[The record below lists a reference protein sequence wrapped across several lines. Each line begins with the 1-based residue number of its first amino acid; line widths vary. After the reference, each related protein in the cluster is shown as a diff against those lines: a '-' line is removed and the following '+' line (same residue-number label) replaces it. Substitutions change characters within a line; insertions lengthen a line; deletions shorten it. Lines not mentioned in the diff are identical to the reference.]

1 MSSRGRAV
9 RVDGPSS
16 RKELHVMHDEPTSG
30 TNLSGR
36 LGPRVPQR
44 DVAQVAAGEPIPI
57 ALRRRAPEHQ
67 SVGALDRSRFPPH
80 SAGRRQAC
88 NRLHRSR
95 RLRACAGASRRGRAG
110 AQRRYSGP
118 RRQGQASQPNIPIQE
133 AEPSL
138 KTYRLL
144 NGKDPERYPVMIWC
158 LGV

>member
-1 MSSRGRAV
+1 
-9 RVDGPSS
+9 
-16 RKELHVMHDEPTSG
+16 MHDEPTSG

-57 ALRRRAPEHQ
+57 ALRAVEPPNINQ
-67 SVGALDRSRFPPH
+67 SALWTALVSRHTPPVVAKRVIDRIAR
-80 SAGRRQAC
+80 GRQ
-88 NRLHRSR
+88 
-95 RLRACAGASRRGRAG
+95 RACAGASRRGRAG
-110 AQRRYSGP
+110 AQRRYSGL